1 MFLAQEIIRKKRDGH
16 ALSDEEIRFFI
27 NGIRDNTISEGQ
39 IAAPRDDHFLPRYD
53 NA

>member
-27 NGIRDNTISEGQ
+27 NGIRDNTISE
-39 IAAPRDDHFLPRYD
+39 ADCRPRDDHFLPRYD